1 MTSWTCAT
9 SESGA
14 PVVERL
20 RRLLPALWAGV
31 LLCVALIATPAPFAT
46 LDGPT
51 AGRVVSRIFVQE
63 AWLSLVLAVLLLSA
77 ERARARQSSEDSQ
90 GSVLNT
96 EMLLVL
102 GVVFCTVAG
111 YFAIQPLLPAA
122 RAGQGALSFGQLHA
136 ASLAFFGLKTLLVLA
151 LAWRGVTGVTVVKS
165 STRPTASE

>member
-1 MTSWTCAT
+1 M
-9 SESGA
+9 
-14 PVVERL
+14 PLVERL

-31 LLCVALIATPAPFAT
+31 LLCVALIATPAPFAA

-77 ERARARQSSEDSQ
+77 ERARARGLAEEHR

-136 ASLAFFGLKTLLVLA
+136 VSLAFFGLKTLLVLG
-151 LAWRGVTGVTVVKS
+151 LAWRGASGATSAGS
-165 STRPTASE
+165 SAAPGH